1 MLAVENVIK
10 MLENR
15 SANTVV
21 FGSELQVFVF
31 TVMIRETSPYRSYPD
46 LHLTYIKNWGK
57 SGVGR

>member
-15 SANTVV
+15 SANTVG

-31 TVMIRETSPYRSYPD
+31 TSGKHLRIEAIPD

-57 SGVGR
+57 SGVGM